1 MRDKMLIQLS
11 GFSRESQLKKKWAK
25 DAKAITPLQQ
35 TWTRYM
41 LMNWGA
47 KHRGGDGPD
56 RGAINI
62 LGRLMW
68 RDHWN
73 SDEGKHIQVIFS
85 NLGKQGY
92 SGEDLIRKV
101 KEIFAPGNSGF
112 NAISLA
118 KEQDDAEFVEKC
130 MVETFTPDSPL
141 RDVLIKR
148 YRDRKSAQV
157 IAGIMESDAFVHIE
171 VARIRVRWAENLA
184 EQCIYH
190 CMKAAMEKEN
200 LLIAE

>member
-11 GFSRESQLKKKWAK
+11 GFTRESQLKKKWAM
-25 DAKAITPLQQ
+25 DAKFITPLQQ

-41 LMNWGA
+41 LMNWGS
-47 KHRGGDGPD
+47 KHRGKEGPE
-56 RGAINI
+56 RGAMNI
-62 LGRLMW
+62 LGRMMW

-92 SGEDLIRKV
+92 SGEELLRKV

-130 MVETFTPDSPL
+130 MVEAFTPDSPL

-148 YRDRKSAQV
+148 YCERKSAQV
-157 IAGIMESDAFVHIE
+157 ISGFMASDALVHIE
-171 VARIRVRWAENLA
+171 VARIRVRWAECLA

-190 CMKAAMEKEN
+190 CMKREMEKEN
-200 LLIAE
+200 LLIAA